1 MLNGPENKCLL
12 KTRDCC
18 ILPSAI
24 PGSWI
29 WSAQANTELQLYCPA
44 ISLGQRK
51 GWHFISKLRST
62 KKEIFQHLQ
71 WTAANSCAKFPSCW
85 VFLAFSCKMTVSYSK
100 WLLFLFFHVSDALG
114 KSVGTILLFHFPR
127 PRLAPKNITQELY
140 KMEYLGE

>member
-12 KTRDCC
+12 KTGDCC

-29 WSAQANTELQLYCPA
+29 WSAQDNTELQLYCPA

-51 GWHFISKLRST
+51 GWHFISRLRST

-100 WLLFLFFHVSDALG
+100 WLLFLFFSCFRCTGQVSRYHPA
-114 KSVGTILLFHFPR
+114 VPFFP
-127 PRLAPKNITQELY
+127 PLSPKEYNTQELY
-140 KMEYLGE
+140 KMGYLGE

>member
-12 KTRDCC
+12 KTGDCC

-29 WSAQANTELQLYCPA
+29 WSAQDNTELQLYCPA

-114 KSVGTILLFHFPR
+114 KSVGTILLFHSP
-127 PRLAPKNITQELY
+127 PALSPKEYNTQELY
-140 KMEYLGE
+140 KMGYLGE